1 MSRSLLIVR
10 MCGWCCLGLVLS
22 GVFTSKVAADQA
34 KIRTQVPEV
43 AESQVK
49 GETPKP
55 DETPKINP
63 NQGPKPSWIWGEGT
77 DDKTWYFRKTFSA
90 DRGWTGTAIA
100 SCDNVMTVYLNGKKL
115 FSSSEWQSPESREI
129 GSMLKR
135 GENEIVCEANNAGG
149 IAAFAMKLML
159 VNKRDLNAEPK
170 FLVTDDSWTASRKKN
185 GSDAVAVRTVGKMGD
200 QPWGNVFSKPRLAGS
215 QPRNVFQTPP
225 GFQVELLYTV
235 PKDELGSWVCITF
248 DDKGRLIASDQG
260 NKGLCRITPPPIGSD
275 KPTKVEPLGVK
286 MTSAQGMLSAF
297 GHLYC
302 SVNGGPGSGFY
313 RLTDTDGDDQYDEVK
328 KLQSFR
334 GGGEHGPHAI
344 RLSPDGESLYVIAGN
359 HTDPPEFDASRI
371 PSNWSEDLLL
381 PRQWDA
387 RGHARGKLA
396 PGGWVAKTD
405 RNGETWEM
413 FSVGYRNPYDM
424 AFNADGE
431 LFAYDADMEWDLGSP
446 WYRPTRVCHAV
457 SGSEFGWR
465 SGTGKWPTYFPDSL
479 PPVVEIGPGSPVGVE
494 FGYGTKFPEK
504 YQKALFLLD
513 WTFGT
518 IYAIHLTPNGS
529 TYDGERTEFLSRT
542 PLPLTDAA
550 VGPDGALYFTIGGRG
565 TQSELYRV
573 TYVGDESTEPV
584 DAKNGDGA
592 ESREIRSRLEAFHHP
607 GDATDEDIQFI
618 WEQLGSEDRFIRYAA
633 RIALENRAPEK
644 WQARLQ
650 KELNPDRLILASL
663 ALARQGDSSRQPL
676 AIAALIR
683 PNFGEL
689 SENQKLA
696 YLRAWGVV
704 FIRLGEPSADIA
716 KSLANALDPYFPSED
731 SEVNR
736 EMARLLVYL
745 KSPTVIT
752 KTLKLMDK
760 PFKPSAEQR
769 ADLLARNPGY
779 GGTVAQM
786 IANQPDPDKV
796 FYGLVLRNL
805 KYGWTLEQRQEYFEQ
820 LAKLREKSGG
830 ASYQGFIDNI
840 RKEALENAND
850 AERDALERT
859 VNLEP
864 PSLEELPKPQ
874 GPGQNWTMDDL
885 VKMTQSGLTGRDF
898 DQGRAMFA
906 AAQCVRC
913 HRYGGEGGATGP
925 DLSNVAG
932 RFGGKDLAE
941 AIIDP
946 SKVISDQYRE
956 MKIFL
961 SSGLSYSGRV
971 LSEADGKVVI
981 LTDPVDISK
990 TVTVDK
996 DDIEIMTPSKTSTM
1010 PAKLL
1015 NDLNREEVLDLMAY
1029 LLSRGNPND
1038 PMFAE

>member
-1 MSRSLLIVR
+1 MLRSLLVVR
-10 MCGWCCLGLVLS
+10 VCGWCCCTLVLGGFS
-22 GVFTSKVAADQA
+22 RTAFAADAA
-34 KIRTQVPEV
+34 KVLTQMPEV
-43 AESQVK
+43 AASQVQ
-49 GETPKP
+49 GETSKP
-55 DETPKINP
+55 ETPTIDP
-63 NQGPKPSWIWGEGT
+63 NQGPKPNWIWNEGT
-77 DDKTWYFRKTFSA
+77 DNATRYFRKTFTA
-90 DRGWTGTAIA
+90 EPGWTGTAIA
-100 SCDNVMTVYLNGKKL
+100 SCDNVMTVFLNGKKV
-115 FSSSEWQSPESREI
+115 FSSSEWQSPETREI
-129 GSMLKR
+129 GAMLKR
-135 GENEIVCEANNAGG
+135 GKNEILVEANNQGG

-159 VNKRDLNAEPK
+159 VNKRDPNAQPK
-170 FLVTDDSWTASRKKN
+170 FIVTDDSWTVSRKKSD
-185 GSDAVAVRTVGKMGD
+185 SDAVAARIVGKMGD

-260 NKGLCRITPPPIGSD
+260 DKGLCRVTPSPIGSD
-275 KPTKVEPLGVK
+275 EPTKVEPLDVK
-286 MTSAQGMLSAF
+286 MTSAQGMLAAF
-297 GHLYC
+297 GSLYC

-313 RLTDTDGDDQYDEVK
+313 RLTDTNGDDQYDEVK

-344 RLSPDGESLYVIAGN
+344 RLSPDGKSLYVIAGN
-359 HTDPPEFDASRI
+359 HTDPVEFDASRI

-396 PGGWVAKTD
+396 PGGWIAKTD
-405 RNGETWEM
+405 ADGEKWEM

-479 PPVVEIGPGSPVGVE
+479 PPVVNIGPGSPVGVE
-494 FGYGTKFPEK
+494 FGYGTKFPAK
-504 YQKALFLLD
+504 YQKALYLLD

-573 TYVGDESTEPV
+573 TYVGDESTQPV
-584 DAKNGDGA
+584 DAGNEA
-592 ESREIRSRLEAFHHP
+592 SEESREIRRRLEALHRP
-607 GDATDEDIQFI
+607 GEVDEDEMEFI
-618 WEQLGSEDRFIRYAA
+618 WSKLDSPDRFIRYAA
-633 RIALENRAPEK
+633 RIALEHRPVEK
-644 WQARLQ
+644 WLSRLNAVDSPRQ
-650 KELNPDRLILASL
+650 LVSAVI
-663 ALARQGDSSRQPL
+663 ALARQGEPSQQAV
-676 AIAALIR
+676 AISALDKVD
-683 PNFGEL
+683 FGGL
-689 SENQKLA
+689 DKDQKLA
-696 YLRAWGVV
+696 YLRAWALV
-704 FIRLGEPSADIA
+704 FIRMGEPTSQIA
-716 KSLANALDPYFPSED
+716 SKLAGKLDPYFPSDD

-736 EMARLLVYL
+736 ELARLLVYL

-752 KTLKLMDK
+752 KTLKLMSN

-796 FYGLVLRNL
+796 FYALVLRNL
-805 KYGWTLEQRQEYFEQ
+805 KYGWTLEQRQEYFAH
-820 LAKLREKSGG
+820 LAAQREKSGG

-840 RKEALENAND
+840 RKEALENASD
-850 AERDALERT
+850 LEREALERT
-859 VNLEP
+859 VVLEP

-874 GPGQNWTMDDL
+874 GPGENWTVDDL
-885 VKMTQSGLTGRDF
+885 VQMSASGLTGRDF
-898 DQGRAMFA
+898 HQGRAMFA

-913 HRYGGEGGATGP
+913 HRFGGEGGATGP
-925 DLSNVAG
+925 DLTNVAG
-932 RFGGKDLAE
+932 RFGAKDLAD

-956 MKIFL
+956 MKVFL
-961 SSGLSYSGRV
+961 TSGLSHSGRV

-996 DDIEIMTPSKTSTM
+996 DEIEVMTPSKTSTM

-1015 NDLNREEVLDLMAY
+1015 NDLNRDEVMDLMAY
-1029 LLSRGNPND
+1029 LLSRGNPHD
-1038 PMFAE
+1038 PMFKQ

>member
-10 MCGWCCLGLVLS
+10 GGGWCCLGFVLGAFS
-22 GVFTSKVAADQA
+22 LGQVVAEDAKVL
-34 KIRTQVPEV
+34 TQVPEV
-43 AESQVK
+43 AASQVK
-49 GETPKP
+49 GETAEPNDSP
-55 DETPKINP
+55 VVDF
-63 NQGPKPSWIWGEGT
+63 NQGPKPKWIWGEGN
-77 DDKTWYFRKTFSA
+77 DNQTWYFRKTFSV
-90 DRGWTGTAIA
+90 DRGWTGTMIA
-100 SCDNVMTVYLNGKKL
+100 SCDNVMTVHLNGKKV
-115 FSSSEWQSPESREI
+115 FSSSEWQTPETREI
-129 GSMLKR
+129 GAMLKR
-135 GENEIVCEANNAGG
+135 GENEILVEANNAGG
-149 IAAFAMKLML
+149 IAAFAMKLVL
-159 VNKRDLNAEPK
+159 GSKRDPNADPK
-170 FLVTDDSWTASRKKN
+170 YIVTDDSWTASRQKS
-185 GSDAVAVRTVGKMGD
+185 GSDAVAVRTIGKMGD
-200 QPWGNVFSKPRLAGS
+200 QPWGNVFSKTGLASS

-248 DDKGRLIASDQG
+248 DETGRLIASDQG
-260 NKGLCRITPPPIGSD
+260 DKGLCRITPPPIGSD
-275 KPTKVEPLGVK
+275 EPTKVEPLDVK
-286 MTSAQGMLSAF
+286 MTSAQGMLAAF

-328 KLQSFR
+328 KLQSFQ
-334 GGGEHGPHAI
+334 GGGEHGPHAV
-344 RLSPDGESLYVIAGN
+344 RLSPDGKSLFVIAGN
-359 HTDPPEFDASRI
+359 HTNPPKFDASRI

-396 PGGWVAKTD
+396 PGGWIAKTD

-446 WYRPTRVCHAV
+446 WYRPTRVSHAI

-494 FGYGTKFPEK
+494 FGYGTKFPAK
-504 YQKALFLLD
+504 YQKALYLLD

-584 DAKNGDGA
+584 EAKNQSN
-592 ESREIRSRLEAFHHP
+592 ENMRETRQRLEALHHP
-607 GDATDEDIQFI
+607 GKVSKEDLDFI
-618 WEQLGSEDRFIRYAA
+618 WSNLDSSDRFIRYAA
-633 RIALENRAPEK
+633 RVALEHRSVEQWLPKLDQADTPE
-644 WQARLQ
+644 QVVSAV
-650 KELNPDRLILASL
+650 I
-663 ALARQGDSSRQPL
+663 ALARQGDPSQK
-676 AIAALIR
+676 AIAVTALTKLN
-683 PNFGEL
+683 PGEF
-689 SENQKLA
+689 EKEQKLA
-696 YLRAWGVV
+696 YLRAWALV
-704 FIRLGEPSADIA
+704 FIRMGEPTQQVASE
-716 KSLANALDPYFPSED
+716 LANKLDPYFPSDD
-731 SEVNR
+731 SDVNR
-736 EMARLLVYL
+736 ELARLLVYL
-745 KSPTVIT
+745 NSPTVIT

-760 PFKPSAEQR
+760 PFKPTAEQR
-769 ADLLARNPGY
+769 ADLLARNSRY

-796 FYGLVLRNL
+796 FYALVLRNL
-805 KYGWTLEQRQEYFEQ
+805 KYGWTLEQRQAYFEH
-820 LAKLREKSGG
+820 LSKLREKSGG

-840 RKEALENAND
+840 RKEALENTTD

-859 VNLEP
+859 VDLEP

-874 GPGQNWTMDDL
+874 GPGKNWTVDEL
-885 VKMTQSGLTGRDF
+885 VQMTKSGLTGRDF

-956 MKIFL
+956 MKVFL

-1029 LLSRGNPND
+1029 LLSRGNPNN
-1038 PMFAE
+1038 PMFKK

>member
-1 MSRSLLIVR
+1 MLRSLLIVR
-10 MCGWCCLGLVLS
+10 LCGWCCWGLVLC
-22 GVFTSKVAADQA
+22 GLFTDQVAADEA
-34 KIRTQVPEV
+34 KILTQKPEV

-49 GETPKP
+49 GETAKP
-55 DETPKINP
+55 DTPKVDP
-63 NQGPKPSWIWGEGT
+63 NQGPKPSWIWGEGN
-77 DDKTWYFRKTFSA
+77 DNKTWYFRKTFSA
-90 DRGWTGTAIA
+90 QPGWTGTAIA
-100 SCDNVMTVYLNGKKL
+100 SCDNVMTVYLNGKKV

-129 GSMLKR
+129 GSLLKR
-135 GENEIVCEANNAGG
+135 GENQILVEANNAGG

-159 VNKRDLNAEPK
+159 VNKRDPNAEPVYI
-170 FLVTDDSWTASRKKN
+170 VTDDSWTASRKKD
-185 GSDAVAVRTVGKMGD
+185 GTDAVAVRTVGKMGD
-200 QPWGNVFSKPRLAGS
+200 QPWGNVFSKSRLAGS
-215 QPRNVFQTPP
+215 QLRNVFQTPP

-275 KPTKVEPLGVK
+275 EPTKVEPLDVK

-344 RLSPDGESLYVIAGN
+344 RLSPDGKSLFVIAGN
-359 HTDPPEFDASRI
+359 HTDPPKFDASRI
-371 PSNWSEDLLL
+371 PSNWDEDLLL

-396 PGGWVAKTD
+396 PGGWIAKTD
-405 RNGETWEM
+405 PDGETWEM

-446 WYRPTRVCHAV
+446 WYRPTRVCHAI

-494 FGYGTKFPEK
+494 FGYGTKFPAK
-504 YQKALFLLD
+504 YQKSLYLLD

-542 PLPLTDAA
+542 PLPLTDAT

-584 DAKNGDGA
+584 DAKNEAG
-592 ESREIRSRLEAFHHP
+592 EKSREIRRRLEAMHHP
-607 GDATDEDIQFI
+607 GEISKDDMAFI
-618 WEQLGSEDRFIRYAA
+618 WEHLASDDRFVRYAA
-633 RIALENRAPEK
+633 RIALERHLNDRWGATLNS
-644 WQARLQ
+644 WQTDA
-650 KELNPDRLILASL
+650 DTAILGSI
-663 ALARQGDSSRQPL
+663 ALARQGKKTQRTI
-676 AIAALIR
+676 AINALNQVQFDR
-683 PNFGEL
+683 LTKE
-689 SENQKLA
+689 QKLG
-696 YLRAWGVV
+696 YLRAWALV
-704 FIRLGEPSADIA
+704 FIRMGELTSKVA
-716 KSLANALDPYFPSED
+716 SELANKLEPHFPSDD

-736 EMARLLVYL
+736 ELARLLVYL

-760 PFKPSAEQR
+760 PFKPNAEQR

-796 FYGLVLRNL
+796 FYALVLRNL
-805 KYGWTLEQRQEYFEQ
+805 KYGWTLEQRQGYFEH

-840 RKEALENAND
+840 RKEALENTTD

-874 GPGQNWTMDDL
+874 GPGQNWTVDDL
-885 VKMTQSGLTGRDF
+885 VKMTKSGLTGRDF
-898 DQGRAMFA
+898 HQGRAMFA

-956 MKIFL
+956 MKVFL

-981 LTDPVDISK
+981 LIDPVDISK

-996 DDIEIMTPSKTSTM
+996 DDIEILTPSKTSTM

-1038 PMFAE
+1038 PMFKE